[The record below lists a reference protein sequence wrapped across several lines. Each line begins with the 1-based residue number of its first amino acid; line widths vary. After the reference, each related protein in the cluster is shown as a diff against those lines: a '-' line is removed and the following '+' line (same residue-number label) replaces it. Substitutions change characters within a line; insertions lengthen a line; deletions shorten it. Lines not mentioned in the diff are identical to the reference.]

1 MSCIVFFV
9 QGIKV
14 GKYGIILSLVNLL
27 YNSAISPFI
36 LKRKKITWNG
46 YVMVTINVLSLSAYN
61 FLDGYFISPLAPVTT
76 AAIMLYPI
84 IIFLASLRMDKK
96 LIVWAT
102 FFSII
107 CMDGLYLYFYKSFDP
122 VISEKIVSADILGQ
136 LYRTV
141 YLALA
146 GVLMYQVPS
155 MMLRILKTQEHLT
168 QESLDNKQI
177 AQQDALTGVYNR
189 LYFDQHL
196 KNSIELAEK
205 FKYKIALFF
214 IDLDGFKLLNDTL
227 GHDAGDFILKAVASD
242 LNQTI
247 RDTDIVARIG
257 GDEFVVV
264 MSPLG
269 NESKKKDFVPRL
281 LEVIGQTRTFKNK
294 EIKVGSSIGVAIYP
308 DDASTAD
315 HLMKCADEAMYSVKK
330 SGRNDVIKT

>member
-1 MSCIVFFV
+1 
-9 QGIKV
+9 
-14 GKYGIILSLVNLL
+14 
-27 YNSAISPFI
+27 
-36 LKRKKITWNG
+36 
-46 YVMVTINVLSLSAYN
+46 MVTINAVSLSVYN
-61 FLDGYFISPLAPVTT
+61 FLDGYFISPLAPATT
-76 AAIMLYPI
+76 AAILLYPI

-102 FFSII
+102 CCSII
-107 CMDGLYLYFYKSFDP
+107 CMDGVYFYFYQSFDP
-122 VISEKIVSADILGQ
+122 AISVKIVSSDILGQ

-155 MMLRILKTQEHLT
+155 MMLRILKTQERLA
-168 QESLDNKQI
+168 QESMANKKI

-227 GHDAGDFILKAVASD
+227 GHDAGDFILKEIAAGLSE
-242 LNQTI
+242 TI

-257 GDEFVVV
+257 GDEFVVI
-264 MSPLG
+264 MSPLN
-269 NESKKKDFVPRL
+269 NESKKQDFVLRL
-281 LEVIGQTRTFKNK
+281 FEAIDKTRNFKNQ
-294 EIKVGSSIGVAIYP
+294 EIKIGASIGGAIYP
-308 DDASTAD
+308 DDARTAER
-315 HLMKCADEAMYSVKK
+315 LMKCADEAMYSVKK
-330 SGRNDVIKT
+330 SGKKNIKFYQHP